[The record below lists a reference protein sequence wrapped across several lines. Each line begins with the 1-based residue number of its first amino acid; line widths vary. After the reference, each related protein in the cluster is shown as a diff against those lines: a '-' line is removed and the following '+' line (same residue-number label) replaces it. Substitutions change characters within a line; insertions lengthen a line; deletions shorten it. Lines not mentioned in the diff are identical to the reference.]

1 MELRAFFKCV
11 GLTEDTVKGRKLIYA
26 LSGLILL
33 GVGITIAGDGI
44 QPEYKPTEKA
54 YYLSA
59 TQASFVRPGL
69 KVEIQKVEL
78 SPLPNVN
85 VTFRLSDDQD
95 QPLDRLGIQTPGV
108 IATQFILARIKPGDI
123 QYSNYFSRSFTNAV
137 TGAVMQ
143 LPATDTTGAY
153 TDLGNGVYRYTFGNK
168 LPANI
173 ESDSTHTLGIQAARD
188 LTAFDMGK
196 FVANTTFN
204 FVPSGAPVTQ
214 VRDVVRIENCNQCHD
229 PLALHGGNRIDT
241 KLCIL
246 CHQPQNTDPPT
257 NNSLD
262 FKVYIH
268 KIHMGANLPS
278 VSGKPLNMLGT
289 SGSPVTSNPPIATG
303 ATQSPL
309 AAGATAPGTPFILG
323 STDYSQVIWPQDVR
337 NCTTCHQKGSQSDN
351 WKTNPNRAA
360 CGSCHDN
367 INFATGDNHPGGV
380 QLDDTRCTI
389 CHKADT
395 GLEFDLS
402 VAGVH
407 TMPWK
412 SKQLKGLKVAITGV
426 TNANPASNPAVS
438 FTVTDNSGNPVALST
453 LARLYFTISGPTSDY
468 AYLLPATGFQ
478 GVFGNLPGNN
488 PWQEN
493 ALTATAGPTG
503 YTYTFT
509 GALPSDASGTWAIGA
524 EAYRTVTIRGSLVGQ
539 SLNVRES
546 IFNPVS
552 YFSVDGSTVVPRRTV
567 VAVSNCNACHET
579 LAHHGNARKNTQY
592 CVLCHNPNHVDNG
605 TPPSTVNFRTMIMGI
620 HMSRLLDNTYTINTT
635 NYNGLR
641 FPGDQRDCAKCH
653 VDTTYTVP
661 LPDGLI
667 PTIDPTFFFSP
678 LLPTASACLGCHNG
692 ADAAAHAFQM
702 TAPFGES
709 CPVCH
714 EEGAD
719 FAVTKVHAR

>member
-1 MELRAFFKCV
+1 MKCP
-11 GLTEDTVKGRKLIYA
+11 KLLFA

-33 GVGITIAGDGI
+33 GIGITIAGDGI
-44 QPEYKPTEKA
+44 QPEYQPTEKA

-59 TQASFVRPGL
+59 AQVSFVRPGL
-69 KVEIQKVEL
+69 KVVIQKVDL
-78 SPLPNVN
+78 SQTPNVI
-85 VTFRLSDDQD
+85 VTFQLTDAQS
-95 QPLDRLGIQTPGV
+95 QPLDRLGIQSPGV
-108 IATQFILARIKPGDI
+108 VALQFILARIKPGDT

-137 TGAVMQ
+137 TGAAMQ
-143 LPATDTTGAY
+143 LPATDTTGTYA
-153 TDLGNGVYRYTFGNK
+153 DLGNGVYRYTFGNK
-168 LPANI
+168 LPSDFD
-173 ESDSTHTLGIQAARD
+173 SDSTHTLAIQAARD

-196 FVANTTFN
+196 FVANTTFD

-214 VRDVVRIENCNQCHD
+214 VRDIVRIENCNQCHD

-241 KLCIL
+241 KLCVL

-278 VSGKPLNMLGT
+278 VSKKSLNVLGT
-289 SGSPVTSNPPIATG
+289 SGATVTNGIATG

-309 AAGATAPGTPFILG
+309 GAGSQAPGTPYILG
-323 STDYSQVIWPQDVR
+323 STDYSTVIWPQDVR
-337 NCTTCHQKGSQSDN
+337 NCTTCHKGGTQSDN

-367 INFATGDNHPGGV
+367 INFETGANHPGGI

-395 GLEFDLS
+395 GVEFDLS
-402 VAGVH
+402 IAGAH

-412 SKQLKGLKVAITGV
+412 SKRLKGLNVTITGV
-426 TNANPASNPAVS
+426 SNAQPGSAPVVS
-438 FTVTDNSGNPVALST
+438 FTVSDNAGNPVNPAPLG
-453 LARLYFTISGPTSDY
+453 RLLLTVAGPTSDY
-468 AYLLPATGFQ
+468 ATDP
-478 GVFGNLPGNN
+478 
-488 PWQEN
+488 PWQEDARN
-493 ALTATAGPTG
+493 AKPGPTG
-503 YTYTFT
+503 YTYSFT
-509 GALPSDASGTWAIGA
+509 GALPSDASGTWAVGA
-524 EAYRTVTIRGSLVGQ
+524 EAYRDVPVSGSLIGP
-539 SLNVRES
+539 NFTVRES
-546 IFNPVS
+546 IYNPVF
-552 YFSVDGSTVVPRRTV
+552 YFSVDGSPVTPRRKV
-567 VAVSNCNACHET
+567 VDTKNCNVCHET
-579 LAHHGNARKNTQY
+579 LAHHGNARKNATEY
-592 CVLCHNPNHVDNG
+592 CEMCHNPNHGDNNDPK
-605 TPPSTVNFRTMIMGI
+605 TSVNFRTMAMGI
-620 HMSRLLDNTYTINTT
+620 HMGGQLENTYTVNTT

-641 FPGDQRDCAKCH
+641 FPGDQRNCAKCH
-653 VDTTYTVP
+653 VGTTYTVP

-667 PTIDPTFFFSP
+667 PTIDATFFYSP

-692 ADAAAHAFQM
+692 VDAADHAIQM

-719 FAVTKVHAR
+719 FAVTKLHARNP